1 MLPGGFCLVVSS
13 ILLLSVLVV
22 RVRVADARIKYLLLG
37 DSQFIFTICLL
48 VLYNMLQLAYFYA
61 MVATV

>member
-1 MLPGGFCLVVSS
+1 MLPGGFCLVASS
-13 ILLLSVLVV
+13 ILLLSVLIV

-48 VLYNMLQLAYFYA
+48 VL
-61 MVATV
+61 